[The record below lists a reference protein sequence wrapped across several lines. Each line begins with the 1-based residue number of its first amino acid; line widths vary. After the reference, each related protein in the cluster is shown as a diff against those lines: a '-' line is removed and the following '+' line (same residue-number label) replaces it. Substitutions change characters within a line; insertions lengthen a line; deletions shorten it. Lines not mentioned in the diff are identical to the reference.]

1 MKTEFNGCKS
11 FDCINLANPD
21 LSIYKRNNQLG
32 FDSYQ
37 CLECGAFTPILDN
50 NSMLTLYNQISQ
62 SKNAIQA
69 PYCPNCT
76 KKTRTQAYGTT
87 KSGSPRRRCCQCAHI
102 FSLLNPATLSLKLQ
116 AMLDAI
122 TNGKTPSLLHHHLGL
137 NSKVFYARLT
147 QLSQLLEHVTQL
159 LVTDIVQTENPLIL
173 HTKTKTNTVML
184 RSGSARQSGLKCW
197 GLSTVDCKLGF
208 QILNSDNL
216 LLDNSHSK
224 DLYQLNNVEPKHKEN
239 HSSFSS
245 VEMTYKKIFSRHKFD
260 DIAYAYQSETKT
272 KEGVILRPVY
282 VAHAH
287 YLLLNTLISENK
299 KFQLLLEHES
309 FLRGSSITNFE
320 KRVKQNQCNL
330 YYLYASPSTPDY
342 SNQINRKNIG
352 WWNETWEKF
361 TQQCQNKHW
370 DITLCNLTNGPHP
383 NLNSIRLDWHA
394 DFEQHFTQWLPISK
408 QRMLSH
414 KVYMQWH
421 HIFTYIYNVIYCDKR
436 KNALLKLNIDFKSI
450 ESLVGFVNYKH
461 VSSTDADKLCNL
473 DKQTECV
480 CLNNSVVPCSKHF

>member
-1 MKTEFNGCKS
+1 
-11 FDCINLANPD
+11 
-21 LSIYKRNNQLG
+21 
-32 FDSYQ
+32 
-37 CLECGAFTPILDN
+37 
-50 NSMLTLYNQISQ
+50 
-62 SKNAIQA
+62 
-69 PYCPNCT
+69 
-76 KKTRTQAYGTT
+76 
-87 KSGSPRRRCCQCAHI
+87 
-102 FSLLNPATLSLKLQ
+102 
-116 AMLDAI
+116 MLDAI

-173 HTKTKTNTVML
+173 HTKTNTVML

-383 NLNSIRLDWHA
+383 NLNSIHLDWHA

-421 HIFTYIYNVIYCDKR
+421 HIFTYIYNVMYCDKR